1 MRDAF
6 LLVVMERPLQEVSA
20 DDVPLGRT
28 IIRLYR
34 MGLVEPIKLAA
45 AAALLTSSKVFSNPD
60 LFQLS

>member
-20 DDVPLGRT
+20 DDVPLVRT

-34 MGLVEPIKLAA
+34 TGLVEPITLAA
-45 AAALLTSSKVFSNPD
+45 AAALLTSSKVFSNAD
-60 LFQLS
+60 LFQL